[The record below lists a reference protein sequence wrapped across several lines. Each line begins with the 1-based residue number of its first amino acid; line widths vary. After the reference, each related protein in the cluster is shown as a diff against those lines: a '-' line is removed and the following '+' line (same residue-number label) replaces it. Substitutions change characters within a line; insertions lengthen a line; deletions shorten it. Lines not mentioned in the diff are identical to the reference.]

1 MQPLLLMILWHSP
14 AGLWTVTDVSADK
27 GLDATAAFIR
37 VSPRQAKKSSL
48 RAQYG
53 HEGNADAQNRS
64 QFSCTDSFCGD
75 LFYPVPAPAKS
86 TEPLAKPPRV
96 NGRVTMQTSGH

>member
-37 VSPRQAKKSSL
+37 L
-48 RAQYG
+48 RVQYG

-64 QFSCTDSFCGD
+64 QFSCADSFCGD